1 MMKARNRKPEAATE
15 SFILDGLRYLLRLII
30 HQQNNLEFMRCLH
43 KGNVVGQS
51 PTYSIHMML
60 NAMVMP
66 FQSIVI
72 LKDGERALLFARLR
86 RLTLR

>member
-1 MMKARNRKPEAATE
+1 M
-15 SFILDGLRYLLRLII
+15 IL
-30 HQQNNLEFMRCLH
+30 HQQNNLEFMRSLH
-43 KGNVVGQS
+43 QGNDVGQS

-60 NAMVMP
+60 NATVMP

-72 LKDGERALLFARLR
+72 LKNGERALLFARLR

>member
-1 MMKARNRKPEAATE
+1 MRSLHQRN
-15 SFILDGLRYLLRLII
+15 D
-30 HQQNNLEFMRCLH
+30 
-43 KGNVVGQS
+43 VGQS
-51 PTYSIHMML
+51 PTYSIHMIF

-72 LKDGERALLFARLR
+72 LKDGECTLLFARLR